1 MDAAAKGDGLA
12 VVTFCLGGHSF
23 GFGAE
28 WVAEVV
34 PNAWLARP
42 PALPAMAAGLLDLGG
57 TAITVLRGDLLLG
70 LPEQHFGLEASI
82 LVMKGQG
89 GGEGAQ
95 IGLLTGRVDGVRD
108 LQAFAYQPVDGDQNF
123 QGCLRAQ
130 LVRDGFVVH
139 LLDWPR
145 MLGAEEQARLAE
157 FQARTAQRL
166 SLWEDAPS

>member
-1 MDAAAKGDGLA
+1 MMDAAATGDGLA
-12 VVTFCLGGHSF
+12 VVTFRLGGQAF

-70 LPEQHFGLEASI
+70 LPEQSFGLDASI
-82 LVMKGQG
+82 LVMKGQRG
-89 GGEGAQ
+89 RV
-95 IGLLTGRVDGVRD
+95 GLLTGRVDGVRD
-108 LQAFAYQPVDGDQNF
+108 LQSFRYQPVDGDQNF

-130 LVRDGFVVH
+130 LVSDGFVVH

-145 MLGAEEQARLAE
+145 MLGAEEQARLDE
-157 FQARTAQRL
+157 FQQRAAQRL
-166 SLWEDAPS
+166 SLWDDAPS